1 MKSKTMTMKTSSY
14 IILSFLVFLFGGIF
28 VLFTAA
34 KIHSINEPKVI
45 LTWQEK
51 PISPFSVVVAEPG
64 AEVNVKYEQNS
75 RIGLSLQKG
84 DSCIYPP
91 FEIRNDTLFVHPY
104 VGKVKQRSVF
114 VLGDGI
120 KTIQGKENSTI
131 WIKQFEGDTLVLK
144 LNDAKLQF
152 FPDKFNFKK
161 FSCIISANRST
172 VEMGSVNF
180 DQLDVNLNQTQMN
193 TNSIKVSNFLGV
205 LKDHSTLLLSDIK
218 RINLESDSTST
229 YKLNN

>member
-1 MKSKTMTMKTSSY
+1 MKTSNYITISY
-14 IILSFLVFLFGGIF
+14 FTFLFIGIF

-34 KIHSINEPKVI
+34 KIHSLNEPKVI
-45 LTWQEK
+45 WTWQEK

-64 AEVNVKYEQNS
+64 AEVNVKYEQNP

-104 VGKVKQRSVF
+104 VGNVKLRSVF
-114 VLGDGI
+114 VLGTGI
-120 KTIQGKENSTI
+120 KTVLGKENSTI
-131 WIKQFEGDTLVLK
+131 WIKQFEGDTLVVK

-152 FPDKFNFKK
+152 FPDRFNFKK
-161 FSCIISANRST
+161 FSCIISANRSN
-172 VEMGSVNF
+172 VDMGSVNF

-193 TNSIKVSNFLGV
+193 TNSIKVSKFSGV
-205 LKDHSTLLLSDIK
+205 LKDHSILLLSDLK
-218 RINLESDSTST
+218 RINIESDSTST
-229 YKLNN
+229 CRLRN